1 MLLCWSSFSMAM
13 ADARHGGGRE
23 ESFPTASRAVIQH
36 GRVGREGVLEESRS
50 PHSSQE
56 DERRGDGARGKER
69 GQGRILSLPA
79 FSISLFLLSKHP
91 PSHTETETQLFLVHS
106 GDFLT
111 DTLRDMFLRK
121 AKLMNLTTRMGEKVL
136 W

>member
-1 MLLCWSSFSMAM
+1 MLLCWSSFPMAM
-13 ADARHGGGRE
+13 ADARHGGRRE

-50 PHSSQE
+50 PHSSPE
-56 DERRGDGARGKER
+56 GERRGDGGRGKER

-106 GDFLT
+106 GISSQTLSGICFNFL
-111 DTLRDMFLRK
+111 
-121 AKLMNLTTRMGEKVL
+121 NVSQ
-136 W
+136 